1 MLMQFSKSIIIITF
15 LLNSFL
21 SAQIKT
27 NLEVVD
33 SLLRVSVLEINSA
46 NPNKNI
52 NYEFKFNS
60 PQDYNA
66 LSNSVIEKLQNVGF
80 KLNASENNNEILNYS
95 IKNILVEYPEMFRDG
110 IFGDYLVNRKI
121 KLEGSFYFSSNENLG
136 KVTNFDFNFSDTL
149 ALSELNSV
157 QNIAYGFTSPEIP
170 SEPFF
175 SSLVEPTIAI
185 GTAAVAVY
193 LFFNVRSK

>member
-1 MLMQFSKSIIIITF
+1 MKLTLIIVF
-15 LLNSFL
+15 AFNFVLV
-21 SAQIKT
+21 AQTKT
-27 NLEVVD
+27 NLEIVD
-33 SLLRVSVLEINSA
+33 SLIGVSISKINSTQID
-46 NPNKNI
+46 KNQ
-52 NYEFKFNS
+52 NFEFKFNS
-60 PQDYNA
+60 PQEFSA
-66 LSNSVIEKLQNVGF
+66 LSNSVIEKMQNVGF
-80 KLNASENNNEILNYS
+80 KFNKDENNSEVLNYS

-110 IFGDYLVNRKI
+110 IFGEYLVNRKVE
-121 KLEGSFYFSSNENLG
+121 LESSFYFSANGNLSKVENF
-136 KVTNFDFNFSDTL
+136 VYNYSDTL
-149 ALSELNSV
+149 AYEEINSV